1 VLTIACVLRSGGE
14 YRPKHVMA
22 LRRAVAAHM
31 PTPHRFLCLADMAPD
46 GVWWTTLP
54 HPYPGWWSKVNL
66 FAPGLLSGRCLYLD
80 LDSVV
85 VGDLSDLA
93 AYAGPFAMLTD
104 FVRPERPA
112 SGVMAWDA
120 GAEAPRAIWDA
131 WMRDPEGHMHAHQ
144 GGGDQA
150 FIRSVIG
157 DGVDRLQDFLP
168 PDYLC
173 SYKVHVVPNGGVPD
187 GCSIV
192 AAHGR
197 PKPWD
202 AEWHL

>member
-1 VLTIACVLRSGGE
+1 VLTVACVLRSGGE
-14 YRPKHVMA
+14 YRPEHVMA
-22 LRRAVAAHM
+22 LRRGVAANL
-31 PTPHRFLCLADMAPD
+31 PVPHDFVPLVDADP
-46 GVWWTTLP
+46 W
-54 HPYPGWWSKVNL
+54 PGWWAKLGL
-66 FAPGLLSGRCLYLD
+66 FRPGLFTGRILYLD

-93 AYAGPFAMLTD
+93 AYAGPFAMLSD
-104 FVRPERPA
+104 FLRPVRPA

-150 FIRSVIG
+150 FIRSVVG
-157 DGVDRLQDFLP
+157 DGVDRLQDHVPGQLV
-168 PDYLC
+168 
-173 SYKVHVVPNGGVPD
+173 SYKVHCKDGVPD
-187 GCSIV
+187 GARVVS
-192 AAHGR
+192 AHGR

-202 AEWHL
+202 AEWRL